1 MTTHPHISAWLS
13 TALWPLPARAPSLST
28 HNHGARHYIDL
39 GIGEVSLAATT
50 AELAQLIEGLSDVLG
65 QVRIADMRAAMQPL
79 PEVAG

>member
-1 MTTHPHISAWLS
+1 MSNGPHVHAWLS
-13 TALWPLPARAPSLST
+13 TALWPLPPRVPSLTT

-65 QVRIADMRAAMQPL
+65 QIRIADMHAAMAPL
-79 PEVAG
+79 PEVAS

>member
-50 AELAQLIEGLSDVLG
+50 A
-65 QVRIADMRAAMQPL
+65 P
-79 PEVAG
+79 AGGDWVKRGSTSP